1 MSDEQKPPGGI
12 NVSITGSTVSGQ
24 LAVGSGNY
32 QSGGQPVGAPQPE
45 AKPGGTALALNGA
58 QRRQLLGALLGAF
71 PSMDA
76 LAQMVSFG
84 MDENLATI
92 SSGGNIGT
100 AGFELMEWAGA
111 HGRLEDLIRAARNA
125 NPGNPELRAFAAGVG
140 LG

>member
-24 LAVGSGNY
+24 LAVGSGNF
-32 QSGGQPVGAPQPE
+32 QSGGQPAGAPQPG
-45 AKPGGTALALNGA
+45 AQSGGTALALNGP
-58 QRRQLLGALLGAF
+58 QRRQLLEALLGAF

-76 LAQMVSFG
+76 LAQMISFE
-84 MDENLATI
+84 MDENLAAI
-92 SSGGNIGT
+92 STGGNIGT
-100 AGFELMEWAGA
+100 VAFELMEWAEA

-125 NPGNPELRAFAAGVG
+125 NPGNPELRAFAAGIG